1 MKKRFYTIC
10 KWVCRLLA
18 AGLLYAWVCRTV
30 GRPLIPCVF
39 HALTGW
45 YCPGCGVS
53 RMCLALL
60 RLDFGV
66 AFRANRALFLLLP
79 VGCVLAVQMAVRY
92 VRTGERQPTHR
103 QQMVLTGILVL
114 LVLFGV
120 LRNLPVFSYL
130 KPI

>member
-1 MKKRFYTIC
+1 MKERFDTLC
-10 KWVCRLLA
+10 KWVSRLLA
-18 AGLLYAWVCRTV
+18 VGLLYAWVCRMV

-39 HALTGW
+39 HTLTGW

-60 RLDFGV
+60 RLDFGA

-79 VGCVLAVQMAVRY
+79 VGGILAVQMAVRY

-103 QQMVLTGILVL
+103 QQIVLTSIVVV

-120 LRNLPVFSYL
+120 ARNLPVFSYL
-130 KPI
+130 QPF

>member
-1 MKKRFYTIC
+1 
-10 KWVCRLLA
+10 
-18 AGLLYAWVCRTV
+18 
-30 GRPLIPCVF
+30 
-39 HALTGW
+39 
-45 YCPGCGVS
+45 
-53 RMCLALL
+53 MCLALL
-60 RLDFGV
+60 RLDFGA